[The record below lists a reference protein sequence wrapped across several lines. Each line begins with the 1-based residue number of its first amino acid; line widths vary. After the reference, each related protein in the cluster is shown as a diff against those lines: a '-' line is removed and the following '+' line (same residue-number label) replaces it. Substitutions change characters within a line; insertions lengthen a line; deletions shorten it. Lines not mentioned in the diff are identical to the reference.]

1 MPRGG
6 SGGGGARA
14 QSGGVGAR
22 HDGGGAGEAERRGLA
37 RALARGGDVLGHGGR
52 ARGADVRGA
61 HADGARAQRAQVRFA
76 PRSPLLALLCCDLS
90 HRFSPRLAGPGYR
103 TRIAFQTGNSAL
115 VIDFSCSGISL
126 SSVGPLFIYAA

>member
-1 MPRGG
+1 MEAEAAA
-6 SGGGGARA
+6 ARA

-22 HDGGGAGEAERRGLA
+22 HDGGGAGEAERRGA
-37 RALARGGDVLGHGGR
+37 GAGEGDVLGHGGR